1 MTWNVERAADV
12 IYFTSEIEEN
22 STKNFIWRL
31 FDKSKTFS
39 NSENVLIKKKK
50 VFRGQK
56 KNSITGNKSQPE
68 TITILY
74 LSTSVCFL
82 EWSSFV

>member
-39 NSENVLIKKKK
+39 NSENVLIRKKK

>member
-74 LSTSVCFL
+74 LSTSVRFL